1 MKKLL
6 LLIGLLALT
15 LSAFSQK
22 KDYLYTLETGK
33 GKLNFVLYDET
44 PLHKANFE
52 KLVKSRFYD
61 GLLFHRVIQNFMIQ
75 GGDPNSKN
83 AEKDARLGNGGDQLE
98 RVPFEYHPAR
108 FHKKGVIAAARDN
121 NPEKKSSACQFY
133 IVQGKKFT
141 DTELDNFENRNDL
154 KYTEAQRTVYKTLGG
169 TPHLDKNY
177 TVFGEVVG
185 DSGLIDTIAGVKI
198 DSFNRPEEDQ
208 KMKISMK
215 KMKRKKIT
223 KKYGYSY
230 L

>member
-6 LLIGLLALT
+6 LLTSFLALAV
-15 LSAFSQK
+15 SAFSQR
-22 KDYLYTLETGK
+22 KDYLYTLETDK
-33 GKLNFVLYDET
+33 GKLYFVLYDET

-52 KLVKSRFYD
+52 KLVRSKFYN

-83 AEKDARLGNGGDQLE
+83 AEKGARLGSGGDQLE

-141 DTELDNFENRNDL
+141 DTELDVFENRNSL
-154 KYTEAQRTVYKTLGG
+154 KYTDAQRTVYKTLGG

-185 DSGLIDTIAGVKI
+185 STGVVDEIAGVKT

-208 KMKISMK
+208 KMKISVK

-223 KKYGYSY
+223 RKYGYSY

>member
-1 MKKLL
+1 M
-6 LLIGLLALT
+6 ALT

-22 KDYLYTLETGK
+22 KDYLYTLETDK
-33 GKLNFVLYDET
+33 GKLYFVLYDET
-44 PLHKANFE
+44 PLHKANFQ
-52 KLVKSRFYD
+52 KLVKSGFYD

-75 GGDPNSKN
+75 GGDPTSRN
-83 AEKDARLGNGGDQLE
+83 AEKGARLGSGGDQLE
-98 RVPFEYHPAR
+98 RVPFEYHPTR

-141 DTELDNFENRNDL
+141 DTELDAFESKNSL
-154 KYTEAQRTVYKTLGG
+154 KYTEAQRTTYKTLGG

-185 DSGLIDTIAGVKI
+185 STVLVDDIAGVKT
-198 DSFNRPEEDQ
+198 DTSNRPEEDQ